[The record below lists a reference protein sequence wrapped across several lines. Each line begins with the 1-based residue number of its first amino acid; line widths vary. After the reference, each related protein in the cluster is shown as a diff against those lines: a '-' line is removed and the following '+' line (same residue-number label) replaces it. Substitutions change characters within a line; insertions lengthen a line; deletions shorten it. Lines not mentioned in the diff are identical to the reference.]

1 MALRLEDKKTLVAEV
16 KAVAET
22 AHSAVAAEYR
32 GLTVSQM
39 TTLRK
44 EARDAGVYLR
54 VVKNTLA
61 RRALEGTDFACMK
74 DELKGPLVLAF
85 STEDPAAA
93 ARVFKA
99 FAKGNDK
106 LVARLVSIGGKLY
119 PATELERLASLP
131 TLEQAPAMLL
141 GVFQAPAAQLVRTL
155 NEPAA
160 QLARLL
166 AARRDQLEA
175 A

>member
-1 MALRLEDKKTLVAEV
+1 MALRLEDKKALVAEV

-32 GLTVSQM
+32 GLSVGQM
-39 TTLRK
+39 TNLRK
-44 EARDAGVYLR
+44 EARSAGVYLR

-61 RRALEGTDFACMK
+61 RRALEGTDFECMK
-74 DELKGPLVLAF
+74 DELNGPLVLAF
-85 STEDPAAA
+85 SQEDPGAA

-99 FAKGNDK
+99 FAKGND
-106 LVARLVSIGGKLY
+106 RLVTRVLSIGGQLL
-119 PATELERLASLP
+119 PATDLDRLANLP
-131 TLEQAPAMLL
+131 TLDQARAMLL
-141 GVFQAPAAQLVRTL
+141 GVFQAPATKLVRTL

-160 QLARLL
+160 QLARVL
-166 AARRDQLEA
+166 AARRDQLA